1 MARYI
6 KANPKVAKF
15 LNLESDRNTVKDGN
29 YLLWQADM
37 LAFGPLTQLAD
48 TLQQIGGIAL
58 LPHEAREE
66 QDGTVTRPLPQA
78 TDPRFIVEPVEPETE
93 APAEETEP
101 TGGEVNVGESE
112 TDGQQA
118 ESGDAAETSADESSE
133 VNAGESETDGQQAEG
148 DTPETPTDESSEAP
162 AEETTQ
168 SNDEVESIDSGD
180 VGSVDEVLN
189 ANDKEE

>member
-37 LAFGPLTQLAD
+37 LAFGPLTQLAN

-93 APAEETEP
+93 VPGEENEP
-101 TGGEVNVGESE
+101 TGSE
-112 TDGQQA
+112 T
-118 ESGDAAETSADESSE
+118 
-133 VNAGESETDGQQAEG
+133 NAGESETDGQQAEG
-148 DTPETPTDESSEAP
+148 DTPETPTDANSETP
-162 AEETTQ
+162 AEETAQ

>member
-37 LAFGPLTQLAD
+37 LAFGPLTQLAN

-78 TDPRFIVEPVEPETE
+78 ADPRFIVEPTD
-93 APAEETEP
+93 
-101 TGGEVNVGESE
+101 SE
-112 TDGQQA
+112 T
-118 ESGDAAETSADESSE
+118 
-133 VNAGESETDGQQAEG
+133 NAGESETDGQQAEG
-148 DTPETPTDESSEAP
+148 DTPETPTDANSEIP
-162 AEETTQ
+162 AEETAQ

>member
-78 TDPRFIVEPVEPETE
+78 TDPRFIVEPTGSE
-93 APAEETEP
+93 A
-101 TGGEVNVGESE
+101 
-112 TDGQQA
+112 
-118 ESGDAAETSADESSE
+118 
-133 VNAGESETDGQQAEG
+133 NAGESETDGQQAEG
-148 DTPETPTDESSEAP
+148 DTPETPTDANSETP

-168 SNDEVESIDSGD
+168 SNDEVENIDSGD